1 MPLSPHTLDE
11 KPYNRC
17 LNCVNI
23 GKKCDGPN
31 FLAMSAERRCEW
43 MRLRKEYLHSL
54 EPDKWTNA
62 YIAEASG
69 ISKVTVSRVLSGDT
83 KDIRISTIESILKVL
98 VNGSWG
104 QHPCAIDGEA
114 EPVDNPALLQRAEAA
129 EAECVRLRAAL
140 DSVSQGRQ
148 SEIAEAHA
156 NAQSK
161 IDHLLKET
169 EFLEEQ
175 LRAKDKLLDER
186 RDFIRRKDRY
196 IFVLAVLL
204 FVCLAAII
212 TALVVDRLNPDMG
225 FFWRSLFNAERSG
238 TQFFNFSA

>member
-1 MPLSPHTLDE
+1 MSLSPQTLEE

-17 LNCVNI
+17 INCESI

-31 FLAMSAERRCEW
+31 FLAMTAERRSEW

-54 EPDKWTNA
+54 EPDKWTSA
-62 YIAEASG
+62 YIAEAAG
-69 ISKVTVSRVLSGDT
+69 VSKVTVARALSGDM
-83 KDIRISTIESILKVL
+83 KDIRISTIENILRVL

-104 QHPCAIDGEA
+104 QYPCAMVSGQGTDS
-114 EPVDNPALLQRAEAA
+114 PALLQRAEAA
-129 EAECVRLRAAL
+129 ESECARLRAAL
-140 DSVSQGRQ
+140 DSMSQGRQ

-156 NAQSK
+156 SDRAK
-161 IDHLLKET
+161 IDHLIKET

-175 LRAKDKLLDER
+175 LRHKDQQLDER
-186 RDFIRRKDRY
+186 RDFIRRKDKY
-196 IFVLAVLL
+196 ILILAALL

-238 TQFFNFSA
+238 SQYFDFLF